1 MLSRSARPSAK
12 GHLMGS
18 GFVRIG
24 LIIALAAS
32 VGGCFQPMYGQQTVT
47 GGPAVQNSMA
57 GVAVQNIVA
66 ANGTPEARIAVEVR
80 NGLLFAITGGHNP
93 PVPTHELRVRLGS
106 TRLSV
111 IVDVTTARPDVE
123 NFGLN
128 AYYELIDLR
137 TNKVVVRDQTFSRVS
152 YDIPGQTQRFARQRG
167 LRDAE
172 NRAAQVI
179 ADNIRNRLASYFVA
193 GT

>member
-1 MLSRSARPSAK
+1 
-12 GHLMGS
+12 MGS
-18 GFVRIG
+18 IFARLTVIG
-24 LIIALAAS
+24 LLSAGVA
-32 VGGCFQPMYGQQTVT
+32 GCFQPVYGDRSLTNSGPGIATALSGVDVQQIT
-47 GGPAVQNSMA
+47 A
-57 GVAVQNIVA
+57 GT
-66 ANGTPEARIAVEVR
+66 GTPEARIAVEVR
-80 NGLLFAITGGHNP
+80 NDLMFGLSGGQAP
-93 PVPTHELRVRLGS
+93 SVPTHELRIRLAS

-111 IVDVTTARPDVE
+111 IVDVQTARPDME

-128 AYYELIDLR
+128 ATYELIDLR
-137 TNKVVVRDQTFSRVS
+137 TRKVVIRDQTFSRVS

-179 ADNIRNRLASYFVA
+179 ADNIRNRLASFFVA

>member
-1 MLSRSARPSAK
+1 
-12 GHLMGS
+12 MGS
-18 GFVRIG
+18 RFTRI
-24 LIIALAAS
+24 AAVMLLS
-32 VGGCFQPMYGQQTVT
+32 APVAGCFQPLYGNQGLTASPNVQT
-47 GGPAVQNSMA
+47 ALA
-57 GVAVQNIVA
+57 GVDVQQIA
-66 ANGTPEARIAVEVR
+66 AATGSPEARIAVEVR
-80 NGLLFAITGGHNP
+80 NDLVFGINGGGAP
-93 PVPTHELRVRLGS
+93 PSVPTHELRIRLTS

-111 IVDVTTARPDVE
+111 IVDVATARPDME

-128 AYYELIDLR
+128 ATYELIDLR
-137 TNKVVVRDQTFSRVS
+137 TRKVVVKDQTFSRVS

-179 ADNIRNRLASYFVA
+179 SDNIRNRIASYFVA